1 MYLFNPMKTSENLM
15 VFWGFP
21 GVLKGWIGNKW
32 VKRDYIFFNLIRA
45 QISIDFGAFE
55 YSALLAAEYW
65 KALK

>member
-1 MYLFNPMKTSENLM
+1 MYLFNPVKKSENLM
-15 VFWGFP
+15 VFWGFH